1 LDLGL
6 RVHAIIPIRS
16 VTNFVAAFPRSV
28 SCSYVLTG
36 QPLLVQTHKDEQTFA
51 RYLADIW
58 MPNGDLLSDVLKQAG
73 YAKPDSPWNK

>member
-1 LDLGL
+1 
-6 RVHAIIPIRS
+6 
-16 VTNFVAAFPRSV
+16 
-28 SCSYVLTG
+28 LTG